1 MKSKDKDTPSQRKYR
16 RRFMSMVKLARYA
29 EETWRRA
36 EALGKV
42 LGLPT
47 RDKILEQTKLPA
59 REAYEAFKKCEPIQL
74 VLARKAAADA
84 RHAKINELAR
94 KQAAERRLEIKKTKL
109 VEVMKQMMELGIDPS
124 TINGRV
130 SGVAQET
137 AD

>member
-1 MKSKDKDTPSQRKYR
+1 
-16 RRFMSMVKLARYA
+16 
-29 EETWRRA
+29 
-36 EALGKV
+36 
-42 LGLPT
+42 
-47 RDKILEQTKLPA
+47 
-59 REAYEAFKKCEPIQL
+59 L